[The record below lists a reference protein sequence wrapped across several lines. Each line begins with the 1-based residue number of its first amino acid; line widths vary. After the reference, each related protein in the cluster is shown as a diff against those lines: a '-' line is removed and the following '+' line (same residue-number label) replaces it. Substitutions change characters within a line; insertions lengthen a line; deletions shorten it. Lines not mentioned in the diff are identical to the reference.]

1 MKKWISDHP
10 YFSTSAIFLVILAFG
25 WKFLYWQEE
34 NFTFLLLLYFI
45 VILGVRMDDISRKLG
60 RESGGSLRA
69 GGEKDTI
76 MGQLNEVRASLSTIN
91 DTLNKLLQEKDE
103 EDD

>member
-1 MKKWISDHP
+1 
-10 YFSTSAIFLVILAFG
+10 
-25 WKFLYWQEE
+25 
-34 NFTFLLLLYFI
+34 
-45 VILGVRMDDISRKLG
+45 MDDISRKLG

-103 EDD
+103 KDD